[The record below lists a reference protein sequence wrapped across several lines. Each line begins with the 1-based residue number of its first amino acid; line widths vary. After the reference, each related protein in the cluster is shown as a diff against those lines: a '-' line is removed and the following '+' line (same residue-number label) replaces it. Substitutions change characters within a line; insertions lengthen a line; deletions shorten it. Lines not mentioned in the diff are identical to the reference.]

1 MMTPFEFLKYVPTP
15 GEKHLGICTVRLYG
29 KVILRYKIIATKD
42 GTSFFP
48 AAASYKLPSTDGQ
61 DHYTPAF
68 MLDSQCDKEEL
79 DELIKANVRDA
90 MNAQPVAQKSYTPKT
105 QYQPA
110 SAVFPDNND
119 NIPF

>member
-15 GEKHLGICTVRLYG
+15 GEKYLGICTVRVYS
-29 KVILRYKIIATKD
+29 KVILRYKIIPTKD

-48 AAASYKLPSTDGQ
+48 AAASYKMPSTDGQ

-90 MNAQPVAQKSYTPKT
+90 INAYSVAPSYTPKT

-110 SAVFPDNND
+110 SAIFPDNND
-119 NIPF
+119 NMPF